1 MVEIV
6 EVSAR
11 DGLQNEPVLV
21 STTDKI
27 ALINRAAGAGLR
39 RFEVTSFVN
48 PKRVPQMA
56 DAMAVMAGLQKNSEC
71 VWQGLLLNEKG
82 FDRARAAGCH
92 QVNFVVVAT
101 DTFSQRNQGT
111 DTAGLIR
118 QWHGVARAA
127 TAAGIRATVS
137 IAASFGC
144 PFEGEVTAANVLGIA
159 EQLLESPPDELGFS
173 DTIGCGVPAQVLA
186 LIEGARRI
194 SPDLKLKLHL
204 HNTRNT
210 GIANA
215 YAALD
220 AGVDTLDSSIGGI
233 GGCPFAPKA
242 TGNIATED
250 LVYLLERSGIPTG
263 INLDALIQTAE
274 WLSGI
279 LGRPLPGG
287 VTNAGGFP
295 RAA

>member
-11 DGLQNEPVLV
+11 DGLQNEAVMV
-21 STTDKI
+21 STADKI
-27 ALINRAAGAGLR
+27 ALITRAASAGLR

-56 DAMAVMAGLQKNSEC
+56 DAMAVMAGLPKNSAC

-82 FDRARAAGCH
+82 FDRARSAGCR

-111 DTAGLIR
+111 DTAGLVR

-127 TAAGIRATVS
+127 KAAGIHATVS

-144 PFEGEVTAANVLGIA
+144 PFEGEVTAAKVLGIA

-173 DTIGCGVPAQVLA
+173 DTIGCGVPTQVRA

-194 SPDLKLKLHL
+194 SPSLKLKLHL

-215 YAALD
+215 CAALD
-220 AGVDTLDSSIGGI
+220 AGIDALDSSIGGI

-250 LVYLLERSGIPTG
+250 LVYLLERSGIDTG
-263 INLDALIQTAE
+263 ISLDALIQTAE